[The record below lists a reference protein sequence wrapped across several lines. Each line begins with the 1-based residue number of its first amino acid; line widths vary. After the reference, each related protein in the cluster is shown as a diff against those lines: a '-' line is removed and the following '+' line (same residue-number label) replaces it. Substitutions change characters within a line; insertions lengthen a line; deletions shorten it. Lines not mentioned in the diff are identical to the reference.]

1 MVRHD
6 VELRVGLLLGQPR
19 LRALLRRSHRHA
31 LRQDATAVYGTY
43 DYHTNSWSG
52 DLRFEEHKLEEPL
65 RVKSPQIVFANSM
78 SDVCHPVL
86 ALSKK
91 SELRFKLPG
100 LEH

>member
-1 MVRHD
+1 MTWNCVWGCSWANPGCEHCYA
-6 VELRVGLLLGQPR
+6 EAIAMRVGRMQQPF
-19 LRALLRRSHRHA
+19 
-31 LRQDATAVYGTY
+31 YGTY

-65 RVKSPQIVFANSM
+65 KVKSPQIVFANSM